1 MEELENFVFAKVQ
14 YEVTEKQFILRVN
27 DKVTSEALR
36 KIKEKYEKDVNK
48 EEANKVASMY
58 LENMHKPMPPENKA
72 TWQPWKGGMD
82 LILNDDSPKGLVPN
96 QHVVLYAANSDG
108 TYKFVCPELLSN
120 AKYLATFVGLLKAM
134 TEITR
139 EMEKYNQ

>member
-1 MEELENFVFAKVQ
+1 MEDLENFVFANVQ
-14 YEVTEKQFILRVN
+14 YEVTEKQFILHVN
-27 DKVTSEALR
+27 EKVSSEALR
-36 KIKEKYEKDVNK
+36 KIKEEYAKDVDK
-48 EEANKVASMY
+48 EEAEKIASMF
-58 LENMHKPMPPENKA
+58 LKNMNKPMPPENKA

-120 AKYLATFVGLLKAM
+120 GKYLATFVGLLKAM
-134 TEITR
+134 AEITKIS
-139 EMEKYNQ
+139 EKYNQ